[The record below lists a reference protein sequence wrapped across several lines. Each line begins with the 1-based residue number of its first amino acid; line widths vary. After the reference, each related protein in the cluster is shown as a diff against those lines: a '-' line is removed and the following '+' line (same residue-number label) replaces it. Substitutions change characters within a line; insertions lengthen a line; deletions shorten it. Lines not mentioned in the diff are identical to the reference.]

1 MSSTH
6 YIKLKT
12 KTKSQR
18 EMRNYY
24 TCLKKK
30 KKKKFYQV
38 SISKGEHAARK
49 TGNKILIYFIRNMKK
64 KDLHIRK
71 TKRMLQGTGE

>member
-24 TCLKKK
+24 TCLK